1 MKRFFGALL
10 FCVVG
15 MCIPLQVHAE
25 EPLTIYTVNY
35 PLQYFA
41 QRIAGEHAQVIFP
54 GPADEDPAF
63 WMPDTETIQRYQQA
77 DLILLN
83 GAGYAKWAKRV
94 SLPRLRSV
102 DTSAGFKDRLIRE
115 QGGIAHSHGPGA
127 DHSHA
132 GIAFTTWLDF
142 EQAAQQAEAIMRAL
156 VRKRPAYQAEF
167 QRNYAVLEK
176 ELMSLD
182 AEIRSLAT
190 NTAQPLVASHPVY
203 QYLAR
208 RYDLNLK
215 AVMWEPETLP
225 SASEWQGLSVLLQEH
240 PANWMIWEGQPAPV
254 SVQRLSETGV
264 GSLVYDPC
272 ANVPGKGDFMDVMQE
287 NINNMKI
294 IF

>member
-1 MKRFFGALL
+1 MNRLFGSL
-10 FCVVG
+10 FICMVG
-15 MCIPLQVHAE
+15 ICIPLQVHAE
-25 EPLTIYTVNY
+25 PPLTVYTVNY

-41 QRIAGEHAQVIFP
+41 QRIAGKHAQVLFP

-83 GAGYAKWAKRV
+83 GAGYAKWTKRV

-132 GIAFTTWLDF
+132 GIAFTTWLDL
-142 EQAAQQAEAIMRAL
+142 EQAAQQAEAIMQAL
-156 VRKRPAYQAEF
+156 VRKRPAHQAEF
-167 QRNYAVLEK
+167 QRNYALLEK
-176 ELMSLD
+176 ELLALD
-182 AEIRSLAT
+182 AEIRSLMS

-208 RYDLNLK
+208 RYGLNLK

-225 SASEWQGLSVLLQEH
+225 SATDWQALSALLQEH
-240 PANWMIWEGQPAPV
+240 PANWMIWEGQPAPA
-254 SVQRLSETGV
+254 SVQRLREMGV

-272 ANVPGKGDFMDVMQE
+272 ANVPDRGDFMDVMKK
-287 NINNMKI
+287 NINNLKV

>member
-1 MKRFFGALL
+1 MKRLFGSLL
-10 FCVVG
+10 LGMVG
-15 MCIPLQVHAE
+15 ICMPLLANAE

-41 QRIAGEHAQVIFP
+41 QRIAGEHAQVTFP

-83 GAGYAKWAKRV
+83 GAGYARWTKRI

-102 DTSAGFKDRLIRE
+102 DTSAGFRDRLIRE

-142 EQAAQQAEAIMRAL
+142 EQAAQQAEAIMKAL
-156 VRKRPAYQAEF
+156 VRKRPVHQAEF
-167 QRNYAVLEK
+167 KRNYALLEK

-182 AEIRSLAT
+182 AEIRSLMS

-208 RYDLNLK
+208 RYGLNLK
-215 AVMWEPETLP
+215 AVMWEPETVPDEIQWQAL
-225 SASEWQGLSVLLQEH
+225 SALLQEL
-240 PANWMIWEGQPAPV
+240 PAKWMIWEGQPAPV
-254 SVQRLSETGV
+254 SVQRLREMGV

-272 ANVPGKGDFMDVMQE
+272 ANVPGRGDFMDVMKK
-287 NINNMKI
+287 NINNIKV

>member
-1 MKRFFGALL
+1 MKRLFGWLL
-10 FCVVG
+10 LGMVG
-15 MCIPLQVHAE
+15 ICIPLQVHAE
-25 EPLTIYTVNY
+25 PPLTVYTVNY

-54 GPADEDPAF
+54 GPVDEDPAF

-83 GAGYAKWAKRV
+83 GAGYARWTKRV

-142 EQAAQQAEAIMRAL
+142 EQAVQQAEAIMQAL
-156 VRKRPAYQAEF
+156 VRKRPAQQAEF

-176 ELMSLD
+176 ELLALD
-182 AEIRSLAT
+182 AGISSLVSNA
-190 NTAQPLVASHPVY
+190 ARPLVASHPVY

-208 RYDLNLK
+208 RYGLNLK

-225 SASEWQGLSVLLQEH
+225 SATDWQALYVGAGNPAIGHRLAGTVGL
-240 PANWMIWEGQPAPV
+240 AAGA
-254 SVQRLSETGV
+254 
-264 GSLVYDPC
+264 
-272 ANVPGKGDFMDVMQE
+272 PGKLDDLGGAAGPGISAATQGNE
-287 NINNMKI
+287 CWQPGL
-294 IF
+294 

>member
-1 MKRFFGALL
+1 MKRLFGSLL
-10 FCVVG
+10 LGIVG
-15 MCIPLQVHAE
+15 ICMPLQVHAE

-54 GPADEDPAF
+54 GPADADPAF

-83 GAGYAKWAKRV
+83 GAGYAKWTKRV

-102 DTSAGFKDRLIRE
+102 NTSAGFQDRLIRE

-132 GIAFTTWLDF
+132 GIAFTTWLDL
-142 EQAAQQAEAIMRAL
+142 EQAAQQAEAIMQAL

-167 QRNYAVLEK
+167 KRNYAVLKK
-176 ELMSLD
+176 ELLAPD
-182 AEIRSLAT
+182 AEIRSLMS

-208 RYDLNLK
+208 RYGLNLK
-215 AVMWEPETLP
+215 AVMWEPETVPDEIQWQAL
-225 SASEWQGLSVLLQEH
+225 SAMLQEH

-254 SVQRLSETGV
+254 SVQRLKEMGV

-272 ANVPGKGDFMDVMQE
+272 ANVPDRGDFMDVMQK

>member
-1 MKRFFGALL
+1 MKRLL
-10 FCVVG
+10 GSLLIYMVG
-15 MCIPLQVHAE
+15 TCMPLQVHAE
-25 EPLTIYTVNY
+25 QPLTIYTVNY

-63 WMPDTETIQRYQQA
+63 WMPDTETIRRYQQA

-83 GAGYAKWAKRV
+83 GAGYAKWTKRV

-102 DTSAGFKDRLIRE
+102 NTSAGFNDNLIRE

-132 GIAFTTWLDF
+132 GIAFTTWLDL
-142 EQAAQQAEAIMRAL
+142 EQAAQQAEAIMQAL

-167 QRNYAVLEK
+167 QRNYAALEK
-176 ELMSLD
+176 ELMALD
-182 AEIRSLAT
+182 AEIKSLT
-190 NTAQPLVASHPVY
+190 SSTTQPLVASHPVY

-208 RYDLNLK
+208 RYGLNLK
-215 AVMWEPETLP
+215 AVMWEPETPP
-225 SASEWQGLSVLLQEH
+225 SVTQWQALSALLQEH
-240 PANWMIWEGQPAPV
+240 PANWMIWEGQPAPA
-254 SVQRLSETGV
+254 SVQRLRKMGV

-272 ANVPGKGDFMDVMQE
+272 ANIPVRGNFMDVMQE
-287 NINNMKI
+287 NINNMRI
-294 IF
+294 IL

>member
-142 EQAAQQAEAIMRAL
+142 EQAAQQAEAIMQAL
-156 VRKRPAYQAEF
+156 VRKRPAHQAEF
-167 QRNYAVLEK
+167 QRNYAVLKK

-272 ANVPGKGDFMDVMQE
+272 ANVPDRGDFMDVMQE

>member
-1 MKRFFGALL
+1 MNRLFGFLL
-10 FCVVG
+10 FCMVG
-15 MCIPLQVHAE
+15 ICMPLQVHAE
-25 EPLTIYTVNY
+25 QPLTIYTVNY

-41 QRIAGEHAQVIFP
+41 QRIVGKHAQVTFP

-83 GAGYAKWAKRV
+83 GAGYARWTKRV

-102 DTSAGFKDRLIRE
+102 DTSAGFRDRLIRE
-115 QGGIAHSHGPGA
+115 QGGVSHSHGPGA
-127 DHSHA
+127 EHSHA
-132 GIAFTTWLDF
+132 GIAFTTWLDLQ
-142 EQAAQQAEAIMRAL
+142 QAAQQAEAIMQAL
-156 VRKRPAYQAEF
+156 VRKRPVYQAEF

-176 ELMSLD
+176 ELMALD
-182 AEIRSLAT
+182 AGISSLVS

-208 RYDLNLK
+208 RYGLNLK
-215 AVMWEPETLP
+215 AVMWEPETVP
-225 SASEWQGLSVLLQEH
+225 DEMQWQALSVLLQEH
-240 PANWMIWEGQPAPV
+240 PADWMIWEGQPAPV
-254 SVQRLSETGV
+254 SAQRLKELGV

-272 ANVPGKGDFMDVMQE
+272 ANIPDSRDFMDVMQE

>member
-1 MKRFFGALL
+1 M
-10 FCVVG
+10 
-15 MCIPLQVHAE
+15 PLQANAE
-25 EPLTIYTVNY
+25 QPLTIYTVNY

-83 GAGYAKWAKRV
+83 GAGYAKWTKRV

-132 GIAFTTWLDF
+132 GIAFTTWLDL
-142 EQAAQQAEAIMRAL
+142 EQAAQQAEAIMQAL

-167 QRNYAVLEK
+167 KRNYAVLKK
-176 ELMSLD
+176 ELLAPD
-182 AEIRSLAT
+182 AEIRSLMS

-208 RYDLNLK
+208 RYGLNLK
-215 AVMWEPETLP
+215 AVMWEPETVPDEIQWQAL
-225 SASEWQGLSVLLQEH
+225 SAMLQEH

-254 SVQRLSETGV
+254 SVQRLKEMGV

-272 ANVPGKGDFMDVMQE
+272 ANVPDRGDFMDVMQK

>member
-142 EQAAQQAEAIMRAL
+142 EQAAQQAEAIMQAL
-156 VRKRPAYQAEF
+156 VRKRPAHQAEF
-167 QRNYAVLEK
+167 QRNYAVLKK